1 MRDGGMVAGIVA
13 GDPSAL
19 GAAYDHYAP
28 GLHVYCRSLLSDPPM
43 AAEAVLDTFVVASL
57 RLSGLR
63 EPARL
68 RPWLF
73 AVTRNECRRRL
84 DDYAA
89 APFDADEVETGEDTT
104 DFGDSLEQAELRE
117 LVLAA
122 LAGLSAQ
129 DRDIVELNLRHS
141 FFGADLADA
150 LGVQRNQAHALTRRG
165 RAAFETALG
174 ALLVSRSGQGSCSRL
189 AEILSSWDGELTPAI
204 RRQVRRHIDG
214 CPSCGGQHRRVLS
227 PVALLGQLP
236 VPVLPAGLR
245 SRVLGFIADGSAD
258 AVAVRV
264 QIAQRAEPFI
274 RSGFPA
280 PLDPVAPV
288 RSPATLLPA
297 AAVLAAVCVA
307 VGGGVVLTAST
318 LHDTARPVTSAL
330 SPALAVPSVRPAPAA
345 SPPAAAGV
353 SGQRNSRSAPIG
365 FLGSLAALPTPVVTT
380 TAPGTAQSSA
390 PAGHSSSPGRS
401 PSPGRSSPP
410 NPTRSSTPVPT
421 TPVPT
426 TPVPTTPVPTTP
438 VPTTPV
444 PTTPVPTTPVP
455 TTPVPT
461 TPVPTIPTPSISVSA
476 GLLIGILG

>member
-13 GDPSAL
+13 GDPAAL

-28 GLHVYCRSLLSDPPM
+28 ALHVYCRSLLTYPPA

-89 APFDADEVETGEDTT
+89 ATFGADEVETGEDTT

-141 FFGADLADA
+141 FYGADLADA
-150 LGVQRNQAHALTRRG
+150 LGVPRNQAHALTRRG

-204 RRQVRRHIDG
+204 RRQVRRHIDS
-214 CPSCGGQHRRVLS
+214 CPACGGQHRRVLS

-258 AVAVRV
+258 AVAARV
-264 QIAQRAEPFI
+264 QIAQRAEPFT

-318 LHDTARPVTSAL
+318 LHDTTHPVTSAL
-330 SPALAVPSVRPAPAA
+330 SPALALPSVRPAPAA
-345 SPPAAAGV
+345 SPPTAAAIPGH
-353 SGQRNSRSAPIG
+353 RNSRSATIG
-365 FLGSLAALPTPVVTT
+365 FLGSLAALPSPVRTSA
-380 TAPGTAQSSA
+380 APGTARSSA
-390 PAGHSSSPGRS
+390 PAVHASSPGHSSSPT
-401 PSPGRSSPP
+401 
-410 NPTRSSTPVPT
+410 PTHSSTPVPT

-461 TPVPTIPTPSISVSA
+461 TPVPTIPTPSVSLSA